1 VRTALSSL
9 AASAALLVGCG
20 AAPHTRAAGAV
31 TPLTVRAVPWNPSRA
46 QVGRIAAVADAGS
59 IVAVFGDAG
68 ATVLGSGAVVA
79 IDRSVTEWA
88 NAGTIAGADGSAL
101 WIVGIDRHGHLHY
114 LRGTSAFEDVSSRYG
129 LDGRAFRAASMLDA
143 TRVGFLLDGG
153 LAIADGRA
161 VARYDA
167 LPHLMD
173 IAGGGGRGAA
183 IGSDLLVA
191 FEPTLSSTRT
201 YALPGVADVA
211 VGADGRIYAST
222 RRALYATRPDGELA
236 LVYDAEGETL
246 HGLAASGAHVWFA
259 DGPELGTVEGDHVAE
274 TSGAKVP
281 PDARLSPS
289 STGDVWVLSQGKLD
303 RYARAEAEP
312 ALATTWTTTL
322 APIFARVCAACH
334 QPNGSSGTDLST
346 AEAWESE
353 RAAIRERVVVTR
365 TMPPQGHPLTDA
377 DRDAIRSWV
386 GEH

>member
-1 VRTALSSL
+1 VRTAFVWL
-9 AASAALLVGCG
+9 AASTALLVGCG

-31 TPLTVRAVPWNPSRA
+31 TPLTVRAVPWNPSQA
-46 QVGRIAAVADAGS
+46 PVGRVSAVADAGS

-79 IDRSVTEWA
+79 VDRAVTDWTSA
-88 NAGTIAGADGSAL
+88 STIAGADGSAR
-101 WIVGIDRHGHLHY
+101 WIVGIDRRGHLYY
-114 LRGTSAFEDVSSRYG
+114 LRGTSAFEDVSARYG
-129 LDGRAFRAASMLDA
+129 LDGRAFHAASMIDA
-143 TRVGFLLDGG
+143 TRVGFLVQGG
-153 LAIADGRA
+153 LAVADGQR

-167 LPHLMD
+167 LPPLMD
-173 IAGGGGRGAA
+173 LAGGGGRGAA

-191 FEPTLSSTRT
+191 FDPSLSATRS
-201 YALPGVADVA
+201 YAIPGVDAVA
-211 VGADGRIYAST
+211 VGGDGRIYAST
-222 RRALYATRPDGELA
+222 RRALYAAKPDGELV
-236 LVYDAEGETL
+236 LVYDAEGDTL

-259 DGPELGTVEGDHVAE
+259 DGPELGVVEGDHVAE
-274 TSGAKVP
+274 TTGARVS

-289 STGDVWVLSQGKLD
+289 STGDVWVLSGGKLD

-322 APIFARVCAACH
+322 APIFARVCSGCH

-365 TMPPQGHPLTDA
+365 TMPPQGHPLSDA
-377 DRDAIRSWV
+377 DRDAIRAWTQ
-386 GEH
+386 

>member
-1 VRTALSSL
+1 MRTALLSL
-9 AASAALLVGCG
+9 AASSALLAGCG

-31 TPLTVRAVPWNPSRA
+31 TPLTVRPVAWNPSQA
-46 QVGRIAAVADAGS
+46 QVGRVAAVADAGN

-79 IDRSVTEWA
+79 VDRSVTDWA
-88 NAGTIAGADGSAL
+88 SAGTIAGADGSAR

-114 LRGTSAFEDVSSRYG
+114 LRGSSAFQDVSARYG
-129 LDGRAFRAASMLDA
+129 LDGRAFRGASMIDA

-153 LAIADGRA
+153 LAVADGRS
-161 VARYDA
+161 VSRYDA
-167 LPHLMD
+167 LPPLLD

-183 IGSDLLVA
+183 IGSDLFVA
-191 FEPTLSSTRT
+191 FDPSLSSTRT
-201 YALPGVADVA
+201 YRIPGVASVA

-222 RRALYATRPDGELA
+222 RRALYAAKPDGELA
-236 LVYDAEGETL
+236 LVYDAEGDTL
-246 HGLAASGAHVWFA
+246 HGLASSGAHVWFA
-259 DGPELGTVEGDHVAE
+259 DGSELGVVEGDHVAE
-274 TSGAKVP
+274 TSGAKVAF
-281 PDARLSPS
+281 DARLSPS

-303 RYARAEAEP
+303 RFARAEAEP

-353 RAAIRERVVVTR
+353 RAAIQERVVVTR
-365 TMPPQGHPLTDA
+365 TMPPQGHPLSDA

-386 GEH
+386 GER